1 MLTAIGPTVVNFQ
14 TATCW
19 IVLGPRSRFAYATNN
34 VSNTITGY
42 RVGFDGSLELL
53 DPDGVTALSNTRPVD
68 MGVTANGHFLY
79 SLNAGTGT
87 VAAYRIDARSGALT
101 PLGDI
106 GGLPAEGAAGLAVR

>member
-1 MLTAIGPTVVNFQ
+1 
-14 TATCW
+14 
-19 IVLGPRSRFAYATNN
+19 
-34 VSNTITGY
+34 
-42 RVGFDGSLELL
+42 
-53 DPDGVTALSNTRPVD
+53 